1 MKNTSNILDE
11 ILHKMLN
18 SSAAGDEAFLSVDA
32 DAKVCG
38 RSRRHSVEDLLNK
51 IYSLMDKFL

>member
-51 IYSLMDKFL
+51 VYA